1 MMYSNSNHYINQQIQ
16 KGLDNFRESLIENIP
31 VRVKSFDKDKLLLEL
46 ESLIDKRIF
55 SNVPFIINPNIQ
67 MNLENLEFG
76 IFLSIN
82 YYFYSIQSEGKIE
95 TPIKTTQSNYG
106 LFLPILGKNSNFS
119 KNKDNEI
126 TIFDKENKKKF
137 QITKEGIIIQDENN
151 KQKIAIENGIILED
165 ENTKQKVELGNQ
177 ISIIGGNQPLSIKND
192 IGSLKDLITAL
203 IECINLASLSTGN
216 QGAPVVP
223 NPQLSPKIA
232 ELQTKLNQILG

>member
-119 KNKDNEI
+119 KNKDNEF
-126 TIFDKENKKKF
+126 TICDKDNNMKFIINSQGIYIENENKKQK
-137 QITKEGIIIQDENN
+137 IGIEEGIQ
-151 KQKIAIENGIILED
+151 
-165 ENTKQKVELGNQ
+165 
-177 ISIIGGNQPLSIKND
+177 IIGGNQPLSIKND

-223 NPQLSPKIA
+223 NPQLSPKIT